1 MSLSSFLFFG
11 MDELLPLIDLENQF
25 QTIFSKCFVFGIDKS
40 RVTGKQVNNKR
51 LGNSWN
57 ILIFLSRNLSHGRG
71 TYVRWEERPLS
82 PSQSPGMGI
91 SPGAL
96 IAANCEGVL
105 DLVNSKRS
113 LCSSGSS
120 TLLRTS
126 VGCFKLLGKLS

>member
-1 MSLSSFLFFG
+1 MLQAGQVKGEHSHVFITQPFSL
-11 MDELLPLIDLENQF
+11 
-25 QTIFSKCFVFGIDKS
+25 
-40 RVTGKQVNNKR
+40 
-51 LGNSWN
+51 
-57 ILIFLSRNLSHGRG
+57 RG

-82 PSQSPGMGI
+82 PSQSPGMGM

>member
-1 MSLSSFLFFG
+1 MS
-11 MDELLPLIDLENQF
+11 
-25 QTIFSKCFVFGIDKS
+25 
-40 RVTGKQVNNKR
+40 
-51 LGNSWN
+51 
-57 ILIFLSRNLSHGRG
+57 LSRNLSSFIFG

-126 VGCFKLLGKLS
+126 VGCFKLLGKLSYTPALSSCSDLDVGCEYL